1 MADAKDIG
9 EFACICEVTGSNL
22 PFSTA
27 HTNHTVVEVTF
38 TVMECDFHFT
48 LFIDDILC
56 ALCPNMCTKGGKI
69 CDTKAK
75 GLN

>member
-38 TVMECDFHFT
+38 TVMKCDEK
-48 LFIDDILC
+48 LC
-56 ALCPNMCTKGGKI
+56 ALCHNMCTKGGKI